1 MPKIDFVCAETTT
14 HLMEDEA
21 DEENQRFSVHDDVM
35 EVLSAKSIRGYL
47 KLVNVFLFEYSL
59 A

>member
-1 MPKIDFVCAETTT
+1 MSASYFISAETTT

-47 KLVNVFLFEYSL
+47 K
-59 A
+59 